1 MPSERPPRRAPPW
14 QDALRRWLLVV
25 WFVVGACAILLI
37 DIQGNR
43 IDLEVDEI
51 SPIDVRAPH
60 AIIFASAYLTDQE
73 RQRAQEAV
81 APVYEPPDA
90 RVRRDQMAQA
100 RELLTLI
107 STLRRDATT
116 TPVPATASA
125 LAAFALDPAVITTTL
140 AIDDAAWARVKAE
153 VTPVLDRALREEIR
167 EDQLAVKRR
176 QVPTLI
182 GLDLSDEESA
192 LTIALV
198 QHLMRANSR
207 YNAEKTA
214 EARETAAARVV
225 PVTVS
230 IQKGETIL
238 RAGDRVRLEDI
249 ESLEAL
255 DLRQS
260 DWSWPAALRTAS
272 IVALLGLL
280 LGLYATRIVPDFW
293 WRRRQAPIF
302 LALVLLFTLG
312 ARWMIPAHAVQPYL
326 FPAAALTMLVSVLL
340 DMRLTT
346 VTLLYTT
353 LLTAFLTQGALDLI
367 LYTAAGSLTGMLVLG
382 RGDRISLFL
391 LAGVAV
397 SAVNLVI
404 IALFHLVERSLDWTG
419 MMQLA
424 VAAIINGTLAGS
436 LTLLGVYLLSPF
448 LGVVTSLQLS
458 ELGRPTHPLLRQLVL
473 RAPGT
478 YHHTLIVS
486 NLAEQAAQA
495 IGADANLTRV
505 GAYYHDVGKMV
516 RPFFF
521 IENRVGDVNPHDH
534 LDPVTSAGIIK
545 NHITDGLE
553 LARKYRLPARIQD
566 FIVEHHGTSL
576 VIFFYRAACAQAT
589 PEQPVQEGDFRYPG
603 PRPQSRETAVLMLA
617 DVCEAVVRSQHP
629 RSPDE
634 LEASVR
640 HMIERRVLEGEL
652 NESQLTL
659 HDLDLIAQAFVR
671 VLQGVNH
678 PRVTYPDPLPIEAN
692 VPPSVPTGSPPTP
705 GGNPT

>member
-1 MPSERPPRRAPPW
+1 MAADPPPQVSRW
-14 QDALRRWLLVV
+14 QELLRRWVLGLLC
-25 WFVVGACAILLI
+25 VVGACAILLI
-37 DIQGNR
+37 DVQGNQ

-51 SPIDVRAPH
+51 SPIDVRAPR
-60 AIIFASAYLTDQE
+60 AITFVSEYSTSQE
-73 RQRAQEAV
+73 RQRAEEAV
-81 APVYEPPDA
+81 APVYDPPDA

-100 RELLTLI
+100 RELLAVFD
-107 STLRRDATT
+107 TLRSDVTAATSPTT
-116 TPVPATASA
+116 TASLVP
-125 LAAFALDPAVITTTL
+125 FALDPVVVTATL
-140 AIDDAAWARVKAE
+140 VSSDAAWARVKAE
-153 VTPVLDRALREEIR
+153 VPTVLDRAMREEIR

-176 QVPTLI
+176 QVPTLV
-182 GLDLSDEESA
+182 GLDLSEEESA
-192 LTIALV
+192 LTVALV
-198 QHLMRANSR
+198 QSLMRANSP
-207 YNAEKTA
+207 YNADKTT
-214 EARETAAARVV
+214 EARTAAAARVV

-238 RAGDRVRLEDI
+238 RAGDRVRREDLET
-249 ESLEAL
+249 LEAL
-255 DLRQS
+255 DLRSS
-260 DWSWPAALRTAS
+260 DWSWSEALRTGG
-272 IVALLGLL
+272 VVLLLALL
-280 LGLYATRIVPDFW
+280 LGFYVTRIMPDFW
-293 WRRRQAPIF
+293 WRRRQAPLF
-302 LALVLLFTLG
+302 VALILLFTLG

-340 DMRLTT
+340 DMRLTA
-346 VTLLYTT
+346 VTLLYMT
-353 LLTAFLTQGALDLI
+353 LLTAFLTQGALDLV
-367 LYTAAGSLTGMLVLG
+367 LYTAVGGLTGMLVLG

-397 SAVNLVI
+397 SAVNLVL

-419 MMQLA
+419 ITQLA
-424 VAAIINGTLAGS
+424 VAAVINGTLAGS

-505 GAYYHDVGKMV
+505 GAYYHDIGKMV

-553 LARKYRLPARIQD
+553 LARKHRLPVRIQD
-566 FIVEHHGTSL
+566 FIGEHHGTTL
-576 VIFFYRAACAQAT
+576 VIFFYRVACAQAT
-589 PEQPVQEGDFRYPG
+589 PEHPVQEADFRYPG

-629 RSPDE
+629 HSTEE

-640 HMIERRVLEGEL
+640 HMIERRVLDGEL

-659 HDLDLIAQAFVR
+659 RDLDLIAQAFVR

-678 PRVTYPDPLPIEAN
+678 PRVAYPDPQPVEPAMPQ
-692 VPPSVPTGSPPTP
+692 PP
-705 GGNPT
+705 

>member
-1 MPSERPPRRAPPW
+1 MAADRLPRQTPPW
-14 QDALRRWLLVV
+14 QDALRRWVLGLL
-25 WFVVGACAILLI
+25 FVVGACAILLVNI
-37 DIQGNR
+37 DGNR
-43 IDLEVDEI
+43 IDLEANEI
-51 SPIDVRAPH
+51 SPIDVRAPR
-60 AIIFASAYLTDQE
+60 AVTFVSAYLTDLE
-73 RQRAQEAV
+73 RQRAEEAV
-81 APVYEPPDA
+81 AAVYEPPDA
-90 RVRRDQMAQA
+90 RVRRDQVAQA
-100 RELLTLI
+100 RELLAVFD
-107 STLRRDATT
+107 TLRSDVTATT
-116 TPVPATASA
+116 SPTTTAT
-125 LAAFALDPAVITTTL
+125 LAAFALNPAVVTATL
-140 AIDDAAWARVKAE
+140 ASSDAAWARVKTE
-153 VTPVLDRALREEIR
+153 VPTVLDRAMREEIR
-167 EDQLAVKRR
+167 DDQLAVKRR
-176 QVPTLI
+176 QVPTLV

-192 LTIALV
+192 LTVALV
-198 QHLMRANSR
+198 QSLMRANSR
-207 YNAEKTA
+207 YNADK
-214 EARETAAARVV
+214 TAAAREAAVARV
-225 PVTVS
+225 APVTVS

-238 RAGDRVRLEDI
+238 RAGDPVRLEDL
-249 ESLEAL
+249 ETLEAL
-255 DLRQS
+255 DLRNG
-260 DWSWPAALRTAS
+260 DWSWAEALRTG
-272 IVALLGLL
+272 VVLLLLALL
-280 LGLYATRIVPDFW
+280 LGLYVTRIVPDFW
-293 WRRRQAPIF
+293 WRRRQAPLF
-302 LALVLLFTLG
+302 VVLLLLFTLG

-340 DMRLTT
+340 DMRLTA
-346 VTLLYTT
+346 VTLLYMT
-353 LLTAFLTQGALDLI
+353 LLTAFLTQGALDLVM
-367 LYTAAGSLTGMLVLG
+367 YTAIGSLTGMLVLG

-397 SAVNLVI
+397 SAVNLLL
-404 IALFHLVERSLDWTG
+404 IALFHLVQPTLDWTG
-419 MMQLA
+419 ITQLS

-545 NHITDGLE
+545 SHITDGLE
-553 LARKYRLPARIQD
+553 LARKYRLPARIRD
-566 FIVEHHGTSL
+566 FIAEHHGTTL

-589 PEQPVQEGDFRYPG
+589 PQQPVQEADFRYLG

-617 DVCEAVVRSQHP
+617 DVCEAVVRSQHL
-629 RSPDE
+629 RSPEE

-640 HMIERRVLEGEL
+640 HMIERRVLDGEL

-659 HDLDLIAQAFVR
+659 HDLELIVQAFVR

-678 PRVTYPDPLPIEAN
+678 PRLEYP
-692 VPPSVPTGSPPTP
+692 GSPPVEATVT
-705 GGNPT
+705 GPT

>member
-1 MPSERPPRRAPPW
+1 
-14 QDALRRWLLVV
+14 
-25 WFVVGACAILLI
+25 
-37 DIQGNR
+37 
-43 IDLEVDEI
+43 
-51 SPIDVRAPH
+51 
-60 AIIFASAYLTDQE
+60 
-73 RQRAQEAV
+73 
-81 APVYEPPDA
+81 
-90 RVRRDQMAQA
+90 
-100 RELLTLI
+100 
-107 STLRRDATT
+107 
-116 TPVPATASA
+116 
-125 LAAFALDPAVITTTL
+125 
-140 AIDDAAWARVKAE
+140 
-153 VTPVLDRALREEIR
+153 
-167 EDQLAVKRR
+167 
-176 QVPTLI
+176 
-182 GLDLSDEESA
+182 
-192 LTIALV
+192 
-198 QHLMRANSR
+198 
-207 YNAEKTA
+207 
-214 EARETAAARVV
+214 
-225 PVTVS
+225 
-230 IQKGETIL
+230 
-238 RAGDRVRLEDI
+238 
-249 ESLEAL
+249 
-255 DLRQS
+255 
-260 DWSWPAALRTAS
+260 
-272 IVALLGLL
+272 
-280 LGLYATRIVPDFW
+280 VPDFW
-293 WRRRQAPIF
+293 WRRRQAPLF

-326 FPAAALTMLVSVLL
+326 FPAAALTMLVAVLL
-340 DMRLTT
+340 DMRLTA

-353 LLTAFLTQGALDLI
+353 LLTAYLTQGALDLV

-397 SAVNLVI
+397 SAINLLI
-404 IALFHLVERSLDWTG
+404 IALFHLVDRSLDWTG
-419 MMQLA
+419 LAQLA

-505 GAYYHDVGKMV
+505 GAYYHDIGKMV

-545 NHITDGLE
+545 NHTTDGLA
-553 LARKYRLPARIQD
+553 LARKHRLPVRIQD

-576 VIFFYRAACAQAT
+576 VIFFYRTACAQAT
-589 PEQPVQEGDFRYPG
+589 PEQPVQEADFRYPG

-640 HMIERRVLEGEL
+640 HMIERRMLDGEL

-678 PRVTYPDPLPIEAN
+678 PRVTYPDPLPIRAN
-692 VPPSVPTGSPPTP
+692 VPPSVSTGSPPTP
-705 GGNPT
+705 GGDPT

>member
-1 MPSERPPRRAPPW
+1 MAADRLPRQAPPW
-14 QDALRRWLLVV
+14 QDALRRWVLGLL
-25 WFVVGACAILLI
+25 FVVGACAILLI
-37 DIQGNR
+37 NIDGNR
-43 IDLEVDEI
+43 IDLEANEI
-51 SPIDVRAPH
+51 SPIDVRAPR
-60 AIIFASAYLTDQE
+60 AVTFVSAYLTDLE
-73 RQRAQEAV
+73 RQRAEEAV
-81 APVYEPPDA
+81 AAVYEPPDA
-90 RVRRDQMAQA
+90 RVRRDQVAQA
-100 RELLTLI
+100 RELLAVFD
-107 STLRRDATT
+107 TLRSNVTAMTSPTT
-116 TPVPATASA
+116 TAT
-125 LAAFALDPAVITTTL
+125 LAAFALNPAVVTATL
-140 AIDDAAWARVKAE
+140 ASSDAAWARVKTE
-153 VTPVLDRALREEIR
+153 VPTVLDRAMREEIR
-167 EDQLAVKRR
+167 DDQLAVKRR
-176 QVPTLI
+176 QVPTLV

-192 LTIALV
+192 LTVALV
-198 QHLMRANSR
+198 QSLMRANSR
-207 YNAEKTA
+207 YNADK
-214 EARETAAARVV
+214 TAAAREAAAARVA

-238 RAGDRVRLEDI
+238 RAGDPVRLEDL
-249 ESLEAL
+249 ETLEAL
-255 DLRQS
+255 DLRNG
-260 DWSWPAALRTAS
+260 DWSWAEALRTG
-272 IVALLGLL
+272 VVLLLLALL
-280 LGLYATRIVPDFW
+280 LGLYVTRIVPDFW
-293 WRRRQAPIF
+293 WRRRQAPLF
-302 LALVLLFTLG
+302 VVLLLLFTLG

-340 DMRLTT
+340 DMRLTA
-346 VTLLYTT
+346 VTLLYMT
-353 LLTAFLTQGALDLI
+353 LLTAFLTQGALDLVM
-367 LYTAAGSLTGMLVLG
+367 YTAIGSLTGMLVLG

-397 SAVNLVI
+397 SAVNLLL
-404 IALFHLVERSLDWTG
+404 IALFHLVQPTLDWTG
-419 MMQLA
+419 ITQLS

-545 NHITDGLE
+545 SHITDGLE
-553 LARKYRLPARIQD
+553 LARKYRLPARIRD
-566 FIVEHHGTSL
+566 FIAEHHGTTL

-589 PEQPVQEGDFRYPG
+589 PQQPVQEADFRYLG

-617 DVCEAVVRSQHP
+617 DVCEAVVRSQHL
-629 RSPDE
+629 RSPEE

-640 HMIERRVLEGEL
+640 HMIERRVLDGEL

-659 HDLDLIAQAFVR
+659 HDLELIVQAFVR

-678 PRVTYPDPLPIEAN
+678 PRLEYP
-692 VPPSVPTGSPPTP
+692 GSPPVEATVT
-705 GGNPT
+705 GST